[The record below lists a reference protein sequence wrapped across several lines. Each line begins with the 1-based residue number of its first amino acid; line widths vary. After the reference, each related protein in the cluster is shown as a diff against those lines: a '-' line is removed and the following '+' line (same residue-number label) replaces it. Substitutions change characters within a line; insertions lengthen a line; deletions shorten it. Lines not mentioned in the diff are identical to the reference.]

1 MKKVFLFL
9 AMFAVSAMIMVSCG
23 GNGDNAA
30 TDNEATTDQT
40 AVDEGEAT
48 PVDEAAPATDEAT
61 TDEATTDE
69 AATDEGEGVTLGDAA
84 HGKEIYDASCMACH
98 ATGAAGAAKLDDKA
112 RWEAT
117 AAQGLATV
125 YDHAINGFTGEHG
138 PMPAKGGNANLSDQD
153 IHDAVAYMFKEAGV
167 EVK

>member
-23 GNGDNAA
+23 GNGDAAA

-48 PVDEAAPATDEAT
+48 PVDEEVVTEEVVTEEVTAEEAT
-61 TDEATTDE
+61 TDE
-69 AATDEGEGVTLGDAA
+69 GEGLTLGDAA

-153 IHDAVAYMFKEAGV
+153 IYDAVAYMFKEAGV